1 VPVKIVW
8 MELRIK
14 KFKEQVMRKG
24 QGHRIKDVERKLVIG
39 CSSCFSQRSASIV
52 FAHCMDAYR
61 KGAGELYCL
70 EQHTQKYQPNEV
82 AMVFSISGVA
92 QFFYI
97 WGGSY
102 VDGVLDKLVK
112 YTKTLIAGPSLSP
125 NKKHIESYI
134 VRYEYLAKKVIF
146 KPERP
151 ATSASEYVINFFNEH
166 PNVSKSLI
174 AGDIGIPL
182 KALNKIIKK
191 GEVSLDNAS
200 IIANFFNL
208 KALATILPESTL
220 SVIEGTSPLEKLTSR
235 HPS

>member
-1 VPVKIVW
+1 
-8 MELRIK
+8 
-14 KFKEQVMRKG
+14 
-24 QGHRIKDVERKLVIG
+24 
-39 CSSCFSQRSASIV
+39 
-52 FAHCMDAYR
+52 MDAYR

-70 EQHTQKYQPNEV
+70 EQHTQKYQPSEV
-82 AMVFSISGVA
+82 AMVFSISGVS

-97 WGGSY
+97 WSGRHID
-102 VDGVLDKLVK
+102 VVLDKIVE
-112 YTKTLIAGPSLSP
+112 YTKTLAAGTSLSP

-134 VRYEYLAKKVIF
+134 ARYEHLAKKVIF

-151 ATSASEYVINFFNEH
+151 ATTASEHVINFFNEH

-182 KALNKIIKK
+182 KALNKIIKQ

-235 HPS
+235 HLS